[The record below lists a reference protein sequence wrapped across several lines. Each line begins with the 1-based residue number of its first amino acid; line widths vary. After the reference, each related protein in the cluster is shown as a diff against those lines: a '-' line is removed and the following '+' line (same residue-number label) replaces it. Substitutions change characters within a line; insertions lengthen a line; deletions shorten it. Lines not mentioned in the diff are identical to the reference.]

1 MRREVFRGRDM
12 QSVSAAAERVLGE
25 DAMIVSTR
33 VLREDGASWVE
44 VVAVPARELEAL
56 RRRFEAEPLVLGA
69 GAGRGRPL
77 LVALVGP
84 PGAGKSTAIGKLA
97 VDPDAFGRRRVG
109 VLTLDTYRLGAT
121 EQLEVLSTLAG
132 FPVEVVY
139 RPAEI
144 APALKRLEG
153 CDVILVDTPGR
164 LPRGTDPESQ
174 WITALQEIAPHEVHL
189 VVPASLR
196 PDIALHLRHRYAA
209 AGPTHLLMSRLDEVP
224 GEEGVTDLASSIGL
238 PARWVMDGEEISGDL
253 HPAPARLLAALASPP
268 VSFAPS
274 GEMAA

>member
-12 QSVSAAAERVLGE
+12 QSVSDAAERVLGA

-44 VVAVPARELEAL
+44 VVAVPATDLERL
-56 RRRFEAEPLVLGA
+56 RRQFQPAPLALEPGVQRERPLVLA
-69 GAGRGRPL
+69 
-77 LVALVGP
+77 VVGP
-84 PGAGKSTAIGKLA
+84 AGAGKSTALGKLA
-97 VDPDAFGRRRVG
+97 VDPGAFGRRRVG

-132 FPVEVVY
+132 FPLEVVY
-139 RPAEI
+139 RAAELPA
-144 APALKRLEG
+144 AMRRLSG
-153 CDVILVDTPGR
+153 CEVILVDTPGR
-164 LPRGTDPESQ
+164 LPRGLDPESQ
-174 WITALQEIAPHEVHL
+174 WISVLQEIRPDEVHL

-196 PDIALHLRHRYAA
+196 PDIALNLRHRYAA

-224 GEEGVTDLASSIGL
+224 GEEGVTDLAASLGM

-253 HPAPARLLAALASPP
+253 HPAPERLLAALGS
-268 VSFAPS
+268 STAPL
-274 GEMAA
+274 GIAA

>member
-12 QSVSAAAERVLGE
+12 QSVSMAAERLLGE

-33 VLREDGASWVE
+33 VLREDGVSWVE
-44 VVAVPARELEAL
+44 VVAVPAHELEAL
-56 RRRFEAEPLVLGA
+56 RRRFQAEPIVFGPDA
-69 GAGRGRPL
+69 ARARPL
-77 LVALVGP
+77 IVAVVGP
-84 PGAGKSTAIGKLA
+84 AGAGKSTAIGKLA
-97 VDPDAFGRRRVG
+97 VDPDAFGRRSVG

-139 RPAEI
+139 RAAELPA
-144 APALKRLEG
+144 ALKRLAACE
-153 CDVILVDTPGR
+153 VILVDTPGR
-164 LPRGTDPESQ
+164 LPRGLDPESQ
-174 WITALQEIAPHEVHL
+174 WMTVLQEIRPDEVHL

-196 PDIALHLRHRYAA
+196 PDIALGLRHRYAA

-224 GEEGVTDLASSIGL
+224 GEEGVADLAASVAL

-253 HPAPARLLAALASPP
+253 HPAPARLIAALGSMPVGFGPLPELAA
-268 VSFAPS
+268 
-274 GEMAA
+274 